1 MKTSAKYVSL
11 VLAAGAAG
19 ATLFTLAGASFTAA
33 FHGDVIVAVVASVA
47 VVGFAAYDY
56 SRRTLPLKAPV
67 RILRPAPFVNGTS
80 QKTKAYGIKP
90 VREERLAA

>member
-11 VLAAGAAG
+11 VVATGAAG

-33 FHGDVIVAVVASVA
+33 FRGDVIIAVVASVA
-47 VVGFAAYDY
+47 VAGFAAYDY
-56 SRRTLPLKAPV
+56 SRRTPPLKAPA
-67 RILRPAPFVNGTS
+67 RILRPSRIVSATA
-80 QKTKAYGIKP
+80 QKTKAYGVKP